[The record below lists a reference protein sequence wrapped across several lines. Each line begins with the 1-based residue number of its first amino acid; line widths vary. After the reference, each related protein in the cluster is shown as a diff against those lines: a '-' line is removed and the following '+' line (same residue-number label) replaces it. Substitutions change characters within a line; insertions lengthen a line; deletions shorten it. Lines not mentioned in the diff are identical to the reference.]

1 MRSIIFLEPHN
12 KSQIVPQKD
21 VTEIANES
29 LYETH
34 LRMLL
39 KIGLRVHMDAKS
51 SQLKDESKSKFF
63 SAPSDAQKNVNETTI
78 NAFEMR
84 LMVL

>member
-1 MRSIIFLEPHN
+1 MEPHN

-39 KIGLRVHMDAKS
+39 KIGLWVHMDAKS

-78 NAFEMR
+78 NAFEML
-84 LMVL
+84 LMIL